1 MRIVEHINKVREARD
16 NHLHQVHL
24 VWTLGDGSESDEG
37 RVSFLPV
44 SVLDVLGDEGDD
56 WLNDIIAND
65 LGNLN
70 EAAASREVHTKLVV
84 FLVLI
89 FDVESLDALEEKY
102 DKLGAALGNVAFND
116 PTLLL
121 SRMFLLSDGGP
132 HLDALG
138 SHLLIGASGSL
149 GGDGA
154 HLGVEILELVVL
166 LPGDFDE
173 NLHRSRPN
181 VLILILEGLE

>member
-1 MRIVEHINKVREARD
+1 MRIVEHINKVRETRY

-24 VWTLGDGSESDEG
+24 VWTLGDGSESNQG

-70 EAAASREVHTKLVV
+70 ETAACREVDTKLVV

-89 FDVESLDALEEKY
+89 LDVESLDALQEKN
-102 DKLGAALGNVAFND
+102 DKLGTALGNVTFND
-116 PTLLL
+116 SSLLL
-121 SRMFLLSDGGP
+121 SRMFLFSD
-132 HLDALG
+132 
-138 SHLLIGASGSL
+138 
-149 GGDGA
+149 
-154 HLGVEILELVVL
+154 
-166 LPGDFDE
+166 
-173 NLHRSRPN
+173 
-181 VLILILEGLE
+181 